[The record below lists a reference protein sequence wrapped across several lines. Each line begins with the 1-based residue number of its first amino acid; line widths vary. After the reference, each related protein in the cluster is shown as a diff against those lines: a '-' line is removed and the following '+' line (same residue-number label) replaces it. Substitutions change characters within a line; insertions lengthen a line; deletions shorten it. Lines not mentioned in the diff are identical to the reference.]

1 MKKRF
6 LTTAAVLGISAAIV
20 SLAAYASSANPQ
32 KAPDLKGGM
41 ADSVVLLVTPGE

>member
-6 LTTAAVLGISAAIV
+6 LTAAAIFGISAVTIG
-20 SLAAYASSANPQ
+20 LAAYASTANPQ
-32 KAPDLKGGM
+32 KAPDLKVGM